1 VKRNSWF
8 VVKLEDSVDFENT
21 SWFPSL
27 GKNFERNFRKAA
39 QVAVAIGREP
49 AVIAAEMK
57 LDMVMREKRV
67 YWREDWEKVDDLE
80 GGSVWTPYRREAIKF
95 QKRTDAEDF
104 AFQRTRDFPP
114 YIGLIK
120 VERLRWN
127 PAAKG
132 PCGPVVAMYSL
143 AT

>member
-1 VKRNSWF
+1 MKRNSWF
-8 VVKLEDSVDFENT
+8 IVKYEQSVDFGKT
-21 SWFPSL
+21 SWLPG
-27 GKNFERNFRKAA
+27 GKKWGRAMQKAITFDPKA
-39 QVAVAIGREP
+39 TFQT
-49 AVIAAEMK
+49 
-57 LDMVMREKRV
+57 VMNLNMALTEKRT
-67 YWREDWEKVDDLE
+67 YWCESWKETDSLE
-80 GGSVWTPYRREAIKF
+80 GGSVWTDYRREAVKF
-95 QKRTDAEDF
+95 QKKTDAEDF